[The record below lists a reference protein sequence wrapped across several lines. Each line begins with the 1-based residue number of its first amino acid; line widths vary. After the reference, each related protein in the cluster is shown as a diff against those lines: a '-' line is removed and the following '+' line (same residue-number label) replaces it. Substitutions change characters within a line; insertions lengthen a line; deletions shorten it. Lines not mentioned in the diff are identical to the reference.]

1 MPPLQALAA
10 AQDKV
15 RRDTEVALG
24 ALKSSLTHPARLL
37 ATTGA
42 NSPSFGPSDAPKSV
56 KKAVSKAPSFATGKR
71 RGSIMKKVK
80 SKVKSIMKF
89 DDYGARL
96 GAPDDE

>member
-1 MPPLQALAA
+1 MQALAA

-15 RRDTEVALG
+15 RRDTEIALG
-24 ALKSSLTHPARLL
+24 ALKSSLTNPARLL
-37 ATTGA
+37 STTGA

-56 KKAVSKAPSFATGKR
+56 KKAVGKAPSFATGKVR

-80 SKVKSIMKF
+80 SKVKSILKF